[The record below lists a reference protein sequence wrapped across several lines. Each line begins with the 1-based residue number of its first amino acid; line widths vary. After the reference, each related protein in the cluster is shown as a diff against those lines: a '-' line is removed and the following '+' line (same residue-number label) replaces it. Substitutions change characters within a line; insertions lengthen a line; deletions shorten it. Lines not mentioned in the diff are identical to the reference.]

1 MAFVLGIVAEDFF
14 LVQKL
19 FACFGIYSILGLG
32 MFYISTHTRVRG
44 CLVPVVKEDFHWT
57 NNNTFEKEIVIKYD
71 KTTNSTF

>member
-1 MAFVLGIVAEDFF
+1 MPHLKVHLSAKFTISSSFISLLGGSAR
-14 LVQKL
+14 
-19 FACFGIYSILGLG
+19 ASC
-32 MFYISTHTRVRG
+32 G